1 MYICLGTYAS
11 GDFPV
16 CLFISTIIYLLN
28 GGQKASSFFGADG
41 DGLSRW
47 PMNSSNENEMYKKRK
62 QQEHQAA
69 TKKNQKPPKKQK
81 QQITRQKPRKTETE
95 RYTKN
100 CCSFSAFFRF
110 W

>member
-69 TKKNQKPPKKQK
+69 TKKNQNLPKN
-81 QQITRQKPRKTETE
+81 
-95 RYTKN
+95 KN
-100 CCSFSAFFRF
+100 NK
-110 W
+110 